1 MTEKDEERPSGD
13 STSDAERSFQIP
25 SELPVLPLR
34 DTVLFP
40 NSFMPLAVAR
50 EASVRLVE
58 EANASGKLIGV
69 FTQREAAVEEPL
81 QEDLYP
87 VGTATHIHKMF
98 KLPDGSLR
106 LIVQG
111 VERITLDRI
120 VQARPYLRAVVT
132 VAPDQR
138 KDEDLV
144 EIDALQRNIK
154 SNFQQVVSLSPLL
167 SDDLQTLAANI
178 TDPGKLADFI
188 ASSLATIGTPVKQ
201 EILSTLDVR
210 ARMDALNRILI
221 KELEVLELGSRI
233 QSQVQSEVGKNQRE
247 YFLREQMKA
256 IQKELG
262 EGDEQAKEIEELR
275 AKIDAAGMP
284 EAVKKEAVRELDRL
298 SKMPVAAAEYT
309 VSRTYV
315 DWLVALPW
323 NKRTEDSID
332 LKHTKQVLDAD
343 HSGLEKVKDRV
354 LEYLAVRKLNPDVK
368 GPILCFL
375 GPPGVGKTSLARS
388 IAKSLG
394 RKFVR
399 VSLGGMRDE
408 AEIRGHRRTY
418 IGALPGQVIQGLRR
432 AESKNPVFIL
442 DEIDKLGSDFR
453 GDPASALLEVLDPEQ
468 NNTFRD
474 HYLDVPFDLSEV
486 LFLTTA
492 NVLDPIP
499 AALRD
504 RMEVLELAGYTEEE
518 KLKIAFEHLI
528 AKQVKNNG
536 LTPEQV
542 EFTEPAIRN
551 VIRGLH
557 ARGGRAQPRA
567 GDRRALPEGG
577 AAAARKGTRPGS
589 SSRPRLVVEMLGAPT
604 FLDEEI
610 ENRTKD
616 PGVAVGLAWTPA
628 GGEVLFVE
636 ASRMQGRRLAH
647 AHGPSRRRDEGIRP
661 HRAVVVPRARRAL
674 RRRSLVLQGLG
685 DPPARPVRRD
695 PEGRPVGR
703 RDDGVGAGVAADRP
717 SRPRRHRDDGRDHAV
732 GPRAA
737 GRRHQGEGPRGAAPR
752 HHRNHH
758 AAAEREERQRG
769 PDGGAP
775 QGADDPLRQRDQR
788 GGRDR
793 AAAERAADDDPD
805 AGENG
810 RRARAGGV
818 KVFYSPRYEVS
829 LPGHIWPTVEIQTDR
844 QDSITRGMPGRR
856 ADRGVVGGPRAG
868 PHRPSTSRS
877 SARTR

>member
-1 MTEKDEERPSGD
+1 MTDHAQEPATPDPGVEIERPV
-13 STSDAERSFQIP
+13 QIP
-25 SELPVLPLR
+25 PELPVLPLR

-58 EANASGKLIGV
+58 EANASGRLIGV
-69 FTQREAAVEEPL
+69 FTQREAALEEPM

-87 VGTATHIHKMF
+87 VGTVTHIHKMF

-111 VERITLDRI
+111 LARVTLDRV
-120 VQARPYLRAVVT
+120 VQARPYLRAAVT
-132 VAPDQR
+132 VAEDQLR
-138 KDEDLV
+138 DEDRL

-178 TDPGKLADFI
+178 VDPGKLADFI

-210 ARMDALNRILI
+210 ARMDGLNRILI

-247 YFLREQMKA
+247 YFLREQLKA

-262 EGDEQAKEIEELR
+262 EGDEQAKEIDELR
-275 AKIDAAGMP
+275 TKIEAAGMP
-284 EAVKKEAVRELDRL
+284 EPVKKEALRELDRL

-323 NKRTEDSID
+323 SKRTEDSID
-332 LKHTKQVLDAD
+332 LRHTKQVLDDD

-388 IAKSLG
+388 IANSIG

-468 NNTFRD
+468 NNSFRD

-499 AALRD
+499 PALRD

-528 AKQVKNNG
+528 AKQVKNHG
-536 LTPEQV
+536 LTPEHV
-542 EFTEPAIRN
+542 EFTEPAIRS
-551 VIRGLH
+551 VIRGYTREAGVRNLEREIGALCRKV
-557 ARGGRAQPRA
+557 AR
-567 GDRRALPEGG
+567 RRAEGDE
-577 AAAARKGTRPGS
+577 AK
-589 SSRPRLVVEMLGAPT
+589 VVITEPMIVDMLGAPS

-636 ASRMQGRRLAH
+636 ASRMQGGGSLTLTGHLGDVMKESARTALSWFRAH
-647 AHGPSRRRDEGIRP
+647 AEHYGVDPSFYKDAEIHLHVPSGAIPKDGPSAG
-661 HRAVVVPRARRAL
+661 VTMVSAL
-674 RRRSLVLQGLG
+674 ASQLTS
-685 DPPARPVRRD
+685 RPVRGD
-695 PEGRPVGR
+695 IAMTGEITLSGRVLPVG
-703 RDDGVGAGVAADRP
+703 GIKEKVLAA
-717 SRPRRHRDDGRDHAV
+717 RRHGITEIILPRQNEKNVKEDLTEDLRKELTIHYVSEITEAV
-732 GPRAA
+732 AIALQPRSAQTSVPMPRETQQPSAAA
-737 GRRHQGEGPRGAAPR
+737 GAARRE
-752 HHRNHH
+752 
-758 AAAEREERQRG
+758 
-769 PDGGAP
+769 
-775 QGADDPLRQRDQR
+775 
-788 GGRDR
+788 
-793 AAAERAADDDPD
+793 
-805 AGENG
+805 
-810 RRARAGGV
+810 
-818 KVFYSPRYEVS
+818 
-829 LPGHIWPTVEIQTDR
+829 
-844 QDSITRGMPGRR
+844 
-856 ADRGVVGGPRAG
+856 
-868 PHRPSTSRS
+868 
-877 SARTR
+877 

>member
-1 MTEKDEERPSGD
+1 MSDRDDSLVVVDEASTERPL
-13 STSDAERSFQIP
+13 TIP
-25 SELPVLPLR
+25 PDLPVLPLR

-50 EASVRLVE
+50 EASVRLID
-58 EANASGKLIGV
+58 EATSTGRMIGV

-81 QEDLYP
+81 QDDLYP
-87 VGTATHIHKMF
+87 IGVATHIHKMF

-111 VERITLDRI
+111 LARVRLDRV
-120 VQARPYLRAVVT
+120 VQTRPYLRAAVS
-132 VAPDQR
+132 AA
-138 KDEDLV
+138 DELLREEDHL

-167 SDDLQTLAANI
+167 SDDLQALAANI

-188 ASSLATIGTPVKQ
+188 ASSLTTIGTSVKQ
-201 EILSTLDVR
+201 EVLETLDIR
-210 ARMDALNRILI
+210 ARMDSLNRILI
-221 KELEVLELGSRI
+221 KELEVLELGSKI

-247 YFLREQMKA
+247 YFLREQLKA

-262 EGDEQAKEIEELR
+262 EGDDQAKEIDELR
-275 AKIDAAGMP
+275 DKIDAAGMP
-284 EAVKKEAVRELDRL
+284 EAVKKEATRELDRL

-309 VSRTYV
+309 VSRTYL

-323 NKRTEDSID
+323 AKRTEDALD
-332 LKHTKQVLDAD
+332 LLRTKEVLDAD

-354 LEYLAVRKLNPDVK
+354 IEYLAVRKLNPDVK

-388 IAKSLG
+388 IANSLG

-492 NVLDPIP
+492 NVMDPIP
-499 AALRD
+499 PALRD

-518 KLKIAFEHLI
+518 KLKIAVEHLI
-528 AKQVKNNG
+528 TKQIGNHG
-536 LTPEQV
+536 LTGEQV
-542 EFTEPAIRN
+542 TFTEPAIRAL
-551 VIRGLH
+551 IRGYTREAGVRNLEREIGALCRKV
-557 ARGGRAQPRA
+557 AR
-567 GDRRALPEGG
+567 RRAEGDE
-577 AAAARKGTRPGS
+577 TP
-589 SSRPRLVVEMLGAPT
+589 VVITQDVVLGMLGAPT

-610 ENRTKD
+610 EDRTKD

-628 GGEVLFVE
+628 GGEVLFIE
-636 ASRMQGRRLAH
+636 ASRMQGGGSLTLTGSLGDVMKESARTALSWFRANAPRYSVDPAFYKDAEIHLHVPSGAIPKD
-647 AHGPSRRRDEGIRP
+647 GPS
-661 HRAVVVPRARRAL
+661 
-674 RRRSLVLQGLG
+674 
-685 DPPARPVRRD
+685 
-695 PEGRPVGR
+695 
-703 RDDGVGAGVAADRP
+703 AGVTMVTALA
-717 SRPRRHRDDGRDHAV
+717 S
-732 GPRAA
+732 
-737 GRRHQGEGPRGAAPR
+737 E
-752 HHRNHH
+752 
-758 AAAEREERQRG
+758 
-769 PDGGAP
+769 
-775 QGADDPLRQRDQR
+775 LT
-788 GGRDR
+788 
-793 AAAERAADDDPD
+793 
-805 AGENG
+805 G
-810 RRARAGGV
+810 RRARGDLAMTGEITLSGRV
-818 KVFYSPRYEVS
+818 
-829 LPGHIWPTVEIQTDR
+829 LP
-844 QDSITRGMPGRR
+844 
-856 ADRGVVGGPRAG
+856 VGGIKEKVLAARRHGITEVILPRQNEKNIKEDLTEDLRRELTIHYVA
-868 PHRPSTSRS
+868 HIEEVLAIALMPSAAQTHTGMMEVEVQPI
-877 SARTR
+877 AH